1 MALYAIQ
8 NLSFSYP
15 TQDNTQENKALD
27 GLDFTIEQGEFFL
40 ICGKSGCGKTTL
52 LRHFKSAL
60 TPYGKREGAVIY
72 DSLPLE
78 KTDIRR
84 QSAEIGYVLQS
95 PEHQIVTDKVWH
107 ELAFGLENLG
117 LPQEI
122 MEQRVAEMAAY
133 FGMED
138 WFYRSVEELSGGQKQ
153 LLNLASV
160 MAMQP
165 RVLILDEPTS
175 QLDPIAAGE
184 FLNTIRKINQELGTT
199 IIMIEHRLEEVVPM
213 ADRVLV
219 LENGKKL
226 VCDTPRKVGKALAG
240 KDLFAAMPTPMQ
252 IYQACGCRGECPLT
266 IREGRQ
272 WLSEQYP
279 SPGMKTCAQGQSTA
293 IQSLQTIGKSITT
306 EPPRELA
313 HLPSRETEPILIAR
327 EVWFRYERETPD
339 VLRGMSLQ
347 VQRATTFCILGGNGA
362 GKSTTLSLLAGL
374 RQPYRGKIKSLSSKT
389 ALLPQNPQTLFVKDT
404 VMGDLEEMTKCPNNK
419 ERHQKMIKAVEE
431 TQIGHLLEMH
441 PYDLSGGE
449 QQRVA
454 LAKVLL
460 TEPEILLLDEPT
472 KGLDGFYK
480 QQLGDIFARLKEQG
494 TTIIM
499 VSHDVEFCASYG
511 DTCAMFFDGRIV
523 TQRPAREFF
532 QGNSFYTTAANRM
545 SRHLFTDAITTK
557 DVIDLCKK
565 NS

>member
-1 MALYAIQ
+1 MALYTVK

-15 TQDNTQENKALD
+15 TQDAGQERKALEA
-27 GLDFTIEQGEFFL
+27 LDFTIEQGEFFV

-60 TPYGKREGAVIY
+60 TPYGKREGDILY
-72 DSLPLE
+72 DELPLE
-78 KTDIRR
+78 KIDIRR
-84 QSAEIGYVLQS
+84 QAAEIGYVLQS

-138 WFYRSVEELSGGQKQ
+138 WFHRSVEELSGGQKQ
-153 LLNLASV
+153 LMNLASV

-199 IIMIEHRLEEVVPM
+199 IIMIEHRLEEVMPM

-219 LENGKKL
+219 LEQGKNL
-226 VCDTPRKVGKALAG
+226 VCDTPRKVGEALAG
-240 KDLFAAMPTPMQ
+240 HDLFAAMPTPMQ
-252 IYQACGCRGECPLT
+252 IYQESGCQGECPLT

-272 WLSEQYP
+272 WLDEHYP
-279 SPGMKTCAQGQSTA
+279 NPQVTYCQKAQKEETVIAQP
-293 IQSLQTIGKSITT
+293 SIYT
-306 EPPRELA
+306 EPVLTA
-313 HLPSRETEPILIAR
+313 K

-347 VQRATTFCILGGNGA
+347 VEQGTTFCILGGNGA
-362 GKSTTLSLLAGL
+362 GKSTTLTLLAGL
-374 RQPYRGKIKSLSSKT
+374 RKPYRGKIKSQSASI

-404 VMGDLEEMTKCPNNK
+404 VHGDLEEVIKCPNTE
-419 ERHQKMIKAVEE
+419 ERHRKIEKVVEK
-431 TQIGHLLEMH
+431 TQIGHLLHMH

-480 QQLGDIFARLKEQG
+480 RQLGEIFSRLKERG
-494 TTIIM
+494 VTIIM

-532 QGNSFYTTAANRM
+532 RGNSFYTTAANRM
-545 SRHLFTDAITTK
+545 SRHLFVDAITTE